1 MYLSRKWDNR
11 LLLNLFK
18 TLIYLFL
25 LSWII
30 YVEMNGSMIFVLFIL
45 NSMPESLTYF
55 HNNCTSKLRQ
65 IN

>member
-1 MYLSRKWDNR
+1 MYLSRKRDHR

-30 YVEMNGSMIFVLFIL
+30 YEEMNGSMIFVLFIL
-45 NSMPESLTYF
+45 DSMPESLI
-55 HNNCTSKLRQ
+55 LRS
-65 IN
+65 